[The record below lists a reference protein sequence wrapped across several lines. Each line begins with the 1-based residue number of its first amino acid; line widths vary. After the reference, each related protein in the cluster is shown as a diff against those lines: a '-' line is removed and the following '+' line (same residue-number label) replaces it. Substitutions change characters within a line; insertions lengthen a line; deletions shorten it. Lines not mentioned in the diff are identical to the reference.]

1 MNFLAHQH
9 LSFLNPD
16 LSIGNFVADFLRGK
30 EIKKLTPGIQI
41 GVQLHRKIDSFTDQH
56 QAVKESLL
64 ILKEKQGRY
73 SPVVLDVYYDY
84 FLANNWNLFSDKS
97 LNAYSAGVITL
108 FNEHIHLFP
117 EQTLKAHHS
126 LTTHNWLANYKHKEG
141 IERSFYHIKKRLSF
155 KNSLD
160 TVMDDLEELS
170 PELEPLFLTFYPE
183 LLKMAKNFYEDEYLQ
198 LIK

>member
-30 EIKKLTPGIQI
+30 EIRELTPGIQF

-84 FLANNWNLFSDKS
+84 FLANNWDLYSDLS
-97 LNAYSAGVITL
+97 LKDYSTSVIAL
-108 FNEHIHLFP
+108 FNNHKHLFP
-117 EQTLKAHHS
+117 KQTLMAHES
-126 LTTHNWLANYKHKEG
+126 LTTHNWLLNYKYKEG
-141 IERSFYHIKKRLSF
+141 LAHSFNNIKKRLSF
-155 KNSLD
+155 KNNLD
-160 TVMDDLEELS
+160 NVLDDLEELS

-198 LIK
+198 SIK